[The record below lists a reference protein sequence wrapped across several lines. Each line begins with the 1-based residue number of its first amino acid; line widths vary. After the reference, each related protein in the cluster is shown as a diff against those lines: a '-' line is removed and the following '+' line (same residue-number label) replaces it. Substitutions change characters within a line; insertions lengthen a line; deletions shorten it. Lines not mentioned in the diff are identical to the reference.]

1 MMKTALTPKQK
12 EVLEYLVQYTFEN
25 LYQPSLREMCDHFKM
40 ASTNAM
46 STHLRA
52 LVTKEYIVMSE
63 KCSRAIQLKDKS
75 LHFVKSSDYLRAK
88 PIILDGLVK

>member
-1 MMKTALTPKQK
+1 MTKPLTTKQK

-25 LYQPSLREMCDHFKM
+25 LYQPSIREMCDHFKVS
-40 ASTNAM
+40 STNAM

-52 LVTKEYIVMSE
+52 LASKGYIEMGESS
-63 KCSRAIQLKDKS
+63 SRALKFSDRA
-75 LHFVKSSDYLRAK
+75 LRFVKSSDYLRAK